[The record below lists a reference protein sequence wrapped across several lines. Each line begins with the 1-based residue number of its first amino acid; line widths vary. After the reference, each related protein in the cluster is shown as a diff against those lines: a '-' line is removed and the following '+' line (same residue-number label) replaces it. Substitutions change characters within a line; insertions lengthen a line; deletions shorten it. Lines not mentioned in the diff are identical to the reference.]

1 MHFMQDVADRL
12 RAFMDSNGLSQAQL
26 AEKAGVSQP
35 TVSRAL
41 SGKGER
47 RGAARS
53 RLFSYVGI
61 SEYSVFGPKAE
72 ARERVAEAFERVWE
86 HSKVLADAIVM
97 ITDALADLPG
107 KRERGQGE

>member
-1 MHFMQDVADRL
+1 MHFMQDVAGRL
-12 RAFMDSNGLSQAQL
+12 RAFMDRNGLSQAQL

-61 SEYSVFGPKAE
+61 SEYPPSGAKAE

-86 HSKVLADAIVM
+86 HSKALADSIVR

>member
-1 MHFMQDVADRL
+1 MHFMQDVAGRL
-12 RAFMDSNGLSQAQL
+12 RAFMDRNGLSQAQL

-61 SEYSVFGPKAE
+61 SEYPPSGAKAE
-72 ARERVAEAFERVWE
+72 ALDRSCEEWEGHMARENAERAR
-86 HSKVLADAIVM
+86 IVG
-97 ITDALADLPG
+97 ALAKLTAEEAAALG
-107 KRERGQGE
+107 WLER

>member
-1 MHFMQDVADRL
+1 MQDDAGRI
-12 RAFMDSNGLSQAQL
+12 RTFMHCNGLSQTQL
-26 AEKAGVSQP
+26 AEMAGVSQA

-61 SEYSVFGPKAE
+61 SEYPGSGAKAE
-72 ARERVAEAFERVWE
+72 ARERIAEAFERVWE
-86 HSKVLADAIVM
+86 HSKALADAIVR

-107 KRERGQGE
+107 KRERGRGE